1 MFSSLLRASTFSSH
15 ASYRS
20 TSRVGTRKWK
30 SESRRQKR
38 IAASGTPNITNFII
52 KTWCC
57 ATAVACRHPVV
68 FAWSFKH
75 LLILGSRVRVPPLS
89 LLIFPRKPRVLQRI
103 WGFFVGSASTSTS
116 CFHGTISHPFAPKS
130 TLRASDSAVGARGR
144 ILAAGR
150 LNRNSQALTG
160 ARRHGEDCSFQP
172 APVSLC
178 LCVKLFED

>member
-1 MFSSLLRASTFSSH
+1 MGRQGKQRRVPLEDASN
-15 ASYRS
+15 
-20 TSRVGTRKWK
+20 
-30 SESRRQKR
+30 
-38 IAASGTPNITNFII
+38 IAVLVI

-57 ATAVACRHPVV
+57 ANAVAYRHPVV
-68 FAWSFKH
+68 FAWRFKH

-130 TLRASDSAVGARGR
+130 TLRASASAVGARGR

-160 ARRHGEDCSFQP
+160 ARRHGDDRSVQP
-172 APVSLC
+172 DSVSLC
-178 LCVKLFED
+178 LCVRLFED